1 MFLAQTRHL
10 ASVSVMFFGSCH
22 LILFVSST
30 NYFQIVSRQCSFSLL
45 FSLENNFWKE
55 VHSFTLSLYGVETP
69 STGLAWGKVNTET
82 QTLRAKRALLTPKM
96 MPFANQNMYLSV
108 LPMDHLVNARIL
120 NWYRS
125 KGLWNN
131 EMLST
136 EFVIAYNFK
145 RANLGNFTKPLRP
158 DVPKASTPL
167 LVTCCT
173 LFPWDS
179 SGNIIKIR
187 LQCILQIRTI
197 CRRSFS
203 TEPVWSFDWACF
215 SYCLLSWMISLQ
227 SNLQI
232 LVLVQPNV
240 KTK

>member
-203 TEPVWSFDWACF
+203 TEPVWSFNWACLL
-215 SYCLLSWMISLQ
+215 YCLLS
-227 SNLQI
+227 
-232 LVLVQPNV
+232 
-240 KTK
+240 

>member
-1 MFLAQTRHL
+1 M
-10 ASVSVMFFGSCH
+10 SNVFFW
-22 LILFVSST
+22 ILSSNT
-30 NYFQIVSRQCSFSLL
+30 ICQLDHYFQIVSRQCSFSLL

-203 TEPVWSFDWACF
+203 TEPVWSFNWACLL
-215 SYCLLSWMISLQ
+215 YCLLS
-227 SNLQI
+227 
-232 LVLVQPNV
+232 
-240 KTK
+240 